1 MKMYAGLTNRVRNLT
16 SSEIDI
22 KAHKTSAIL
31 VYPCCL
37 FLFFQMWFRNRRQ
50 RWKKE
55 KKANTVDELTQENE
69 RSLSPRQVRNFY

>member
-16 SSEIDI
+16 SREIDI

-37 FLFFQMWFRNRRQ
+37 FLFFRCGLDIDAKDGRR
-50 RWKKE
+50 RKKP
-55 KKANTVDELTQENE
+55 TQLT
-69 RSLSPRQVRNFY
+69 R